1 MKAPLPQF
9 SWSKKFAVAALTLAT
24 MSPWSLA
31 QSSRL
36 IFDSGDEIDT
46 VTFDPAK
53 ISDAKLHELILLS
66 PYIVTYFDQL
76 PARDIGVAGSTE
88 GLVVDKSF
96 LSLKLELCISAEV
109 VYVHCEANH
118 VSGPNFVRNAEVN
131 VKKSKRGLAW
141 LQNLDTPEELT
152 PVMKFLV
159 EGLAFSIET
168 EETRLRYYTT
178 WDENVLREAHDG
190 IEPAEQCSETFHKL
204 NGATS
209 EEEKYG
215 LVAHDWANCVNRAIQ
230 QKLGKY
236 PVASWNAFLRTY
248 GIKETFKEIGP
259 PD

>member
-88 GLVVDKSF
+88 DLVVDKSF

-109 VYVHCEANH
+109 VYVHCEANT

-141 LQNLDTPEELT
+141 LQNLVTPKELA
-152 PVMKFLV
+152 PVMKFLM
-159 EGLAFSIET
+159 EGLEFSIET

-178 WDENVLREAHDG
+178 WDENVLKEAHDG
-190 IEPAEQCSETFHKL
+190 IEPAEHCSEAFHKL
-204 NGATS
+204 DGATS